1 MQFQSQFYLMG
12 IVVSLLL
19 SLGCRAKD
27 SSPVSEPESELSR
40 PKSVTSVEEHKSS
53 PSQRAYQ
60 PGDWFEDV
68 TKTTNVDFVYTTGR
82 DAQLNTILETVGG
95 GVGLFDF
102 DKDSFADLFV
112 VGGGT
117 IDHKTGF
124 PHGVQSRLFR
134 NSSNWKFTNV
144 TDSGMIPSETGY
156 SHGCLSSDF
165 DSDGFPDLLLTCYGK
180 CTLLLNAGDGT
191 FLDATEDSGLDT
203 TSWHTAAAAGD
214 INGDGLL
221 DLYIANYVDWTPNPT
236 EICRRGAGKPA
247 DVCPPQ
253 KYSAVADE
261 LYLNSGNG
269 QFENISEQANISS
282 TGKGLGVISTDWN
295 GDGLIDFYVANDVV
309 RNELY
314 HGGRSLPLREVG
326 EVSGVAYNEAGT
338 PEGSM
343 GGDTADV
350 NGDGLPDLWV
360 TNFELEDNSLFLNI
374 GDGLFQHATT
384 QFGLAGS
391 SRDNVGFGTGFHDF
405 DSDGWPDLYVL
416 NGHVQYHRS
425 GRPFRQPA
433 VLYRNQQGQRFE
445 EITDQAGAWFLASH
459 TARGAAVGDIDNDGA
474 LDLVISS
481 LDESVTI
488 LRNKNNP
495 ENWLRVQLCGTE
507 SSRESVGARV
517 IVNALGR
524 ERTFFQKS
532 GAGYLSQSDA
542 RLLIPVEAAKIKVD
556 LCVKWSA
563 GTTEWFRDLTC
574 KIDHVLV
581 EGQGSATQADED

>member
-1 MQFQSQFYLMG
+1 MLLQSRFYMTL
-12 IVVSLLL
+12 IVASLLF
-19 SLGCRAKD
+19 SFGCRAKD
-27 SSPVSEPESELSR
+27 SSPVLEPKPEHS
-40 PKSVTSVEEHKSS
+40 KSKPVISVEGNKAQL
-53 PSQRAYQ
+53 PQRVYQ

-68 TKTTNVDFVYTTGR
+68 TKRTNVNFVYTSGR

-102 DKDSFADLFV
+102 DKDSYSDLFV

-117 IDHKTGF
+117 IDRNTGI
-124 PHGVQSRLFR
+124 PQGVQSRLFR
-134 NSSNWKFTNV
+134 NSSNWKFMDV
-144 TDSGMIPSETGY
+144 TDSGMIPTNMGY

-165 DSDGFPDLLLTCYGK
+165 DNDGFPDLLLTCYGK

-191 FLDATEDSGLDT
+191 FLDATEDSGIDT
-203 TSWHTAAAAGD
+203 TSWHTAAATGD

-221 DLYIANYVDWTPNPT
+221 DLYIANYVDWKPDPN
-236 EICRRGAGKPA
+236 EVCDRGVGKPA

-269 QFENISEQANISS
+269 QFESISQRAGVSS
-282 TGKGLGVISTDWN
+282 DGKGLGVISTDWN
-295 GDGLIDFYVANDVV
+295 DDGLVDFYVANDVV

-314 HGGRSLPLREVG
+314 HGNRTLPLREAG
-326 EVSGVAYNEAGT
+326 EISGVAYNEAGT

-343 GGDTADV
+343 GVDTADV

-360 TNFELEDNSLFLNI
+360 TNYELEDNSLFINI

-425 GRPFRQPA
+425 GRPFRQLA
-433 VLYRNQQGQRFE
+433 VFYQNQQGQRFE
-445 EITDQAGAWFLASH
+445 DFTEKSGVWFTVPHS
-459 TARGAAVGDIDNDGA
+459 ARGAAVGDLDNDGA

-481 LDESVTI
+481 LDEPVAI
-488 LRNKNNP
+488 LRNKNKP
-495 ENWLRVQLCGTE
+495 ENWLRVQLCGTQ
-507 SSRESVGARV
+507 SSRESVGTRV
-517 IVNALGR
+517 IVNAFGR

-532 GAGYLSQSDA
+532 GTGYLSQSDM

-556 LCVKWSA
+556 LCVKWST
-563 GTTEWFRDLTC
+563 GTSEWFRGLTR
-574 KIDHVLV
+574 KEDHVLV
-581 EGQGSATQADED
+581 EGQGSTSKADID